1 MKHLTDDQIYRLAVL
16 TEEMEP
22 YDSCEMEQMEH
33 LKTCKECYDKFCAA
47 LSLVA
52 VTSESGYMV
61 LADIYETENLF
72 EMEDVKEIEK
82 ICQTGTLPGSSKNEK
97 ILAAVKVVR
106 QKVEETVS
114 AVIEQIEEIE
124 SMFKFRP
131 ALAFSARSIKNVNAK
146 DTDDEIPATVK
157 VKNIEDEKTFIMFDA
172 KNNQL
177 MVQVNVKELE
187 SKEIAVY
194 LDFGNHE
201 RQEVPLERRGNI
213 VKGVVSDLP
222 EADFSVYIEI
232 L

>member
-16 TEEMEP
+16 TEEMET

-61 LADIYETENLF
+61 LADIYETEKLF
-72 EMEDVKEIEK
+72 KIEDVKEIEK
-82 ICQTGTLPGSSKNEK
+82 ICETGTIPASSINEK

-106 QKVEETVS
+106 QKVEETMS

-124 SMFKFRP
+124 SMFEFRP
-131 ALAFSARSIKNVNAK
+131 ALAFSTRSIKSVSDNDADN
-146 DTDDEIPATVK
+146 EIPMTVK
-157 VKNIEDEKTFIMFDA
+157 VKNVEDEKTFIMFDA

-177 MVQVNVKELE
+177 LVQINVKELE

-194 LDFGNHE
+194 LDFENHK

-213 VKGVVSDLP
+213 VKGVVADLP
-222 EADFSVYIEI
+222 EADFSVYIEN